1 VLHTPPDYEYKEPA
15 MLGRLAHWCY
25 RRRRVVLAFWIVLLI
40 GSQIASSVAGG
51 KSSMS
56 FKLPASDS
64 QRADNLLNARFR
76 AQSGATGDVVIAAAA
91 GVTSP
96 AIETRAKAL
105 FAEIARVPHVIEVA
119 SPYGA
124 AGARQTSHDGKT
136 AFAEIQF
143 DSGFDELKAATTD
156 QVTSVATRAK
166 TPGFDVALSGSV
178 FQGRKPP
185 GGTELVGILA
195 AIVILLIA
203 FGSVLA
209 MGLPILTA
217 LFGIG
222 IGLAGG
228 SLLANVF
235 AMPTFASILAAMIGI
250 GVGIDYAL
258 FIVTRYRQGLNV
270 GLDPER
276 AVVKSVTTSGKAVVF
291 AGTTV
296 VVSLL
301 GMFAMGL
308 SFVRGLAVGA
318 SLAVVMTMLASVTL
332 LPAVLGFVGHNIDKL
347 ALPWTG
353 RSTASGRATVAYR
366 WSRLIQRRPW
376 TFAAAGLLVLV
387 LVALPVFSITL
398 GNSDAGNNPKSDT
411 TRVAYDLLAKGF
423 GPGFNGPLLVAV
435 EVPNQHATA
444 ELATLRNA
452 IARVPGVVEVTPVR
466 LGPLGSAAVMQ
477 VFPSTGPQ
485 DQHTVALINN
495 LRDHVIPAAIAGSG
509 LVVHIGGNTATFS
522 DLSAFL
528 GSHLPIFMLVVL
540 GLSFLLLLVVFRSLV
555 VPLKAVI
562 MNILSIGA
570 AYGLLVAV
578 FQWGWGA
585 HLIGVGKKGPIESF
599 IPMMMFAVIFGLS
612 MDYEIFLL
620 SRIKEEFDK
629 TRDNAQ
635 AVADGLAHT
644 ARVITAAAAIMVCVF
659 GSFVLGGERVIK
671 EFGLG
676 LAAAIFID
684 ATLVRMILV
693 PATMELL
700 GDANWWLPRWLE
712 RILPNVHIEGTA
724 DDIDAELSDLL
735 EQTGVAKR

>member
-1 VLHTPPDYEYKEPA
+1 
-15 MLGRLAHWCY
+15 MLSRLAHWCY
-25 RRRRVVLAFWIVLLI
+25 RRRRLVLGLWVILLI
-40 GSQIASSVAGG
+40 GSQIVSSAAGG

-64 QRADNLLNARFR
+64 QRAQNLLAGRF
-76 AQSGATGDVVIAAAA
+76 ASESGATGNVVIAAPS
-91 GVTSP
+91 GVKSP
-96 AIETRAKAL
+96 AIEARANAL
-105 FAEIARVPHVIEVA
+105 FAGIARVPHVVEVT
-119 SPYGA
+119 SPYSAQGTNQIS
-124 AGARQTSHDGKT
+124 RDGT
-136 AFAEIQF
+136 IAFAQIHF
-143 DSGFDELKAATTD
+143 DANIDKLTSATADPVKTLAA
-156 QVTSVATRAK
+156 RARAS
-166 TPGFDVALSGSV
+166 GFDVALSGTM
-178 FQGRKPP
+178 FQSRKPP

-195 AIVILLIA
+195 AMVILLIA

-222 IGLAGG
+222 VGLAGV

-235 AMPTFASILAAMIGI
+235 SMPTFAGILAAMIGI

-258 FIVTRYRQGLNV
+258 FIVTRYRQALNA
-270 GLDPER
+270 GFDPER
-276 AVVKSVTTSGKAVVF
+276 AIVKSVTTSGKAVVF
-291 AGTTV
+291 AGSTV
-296 VVSLL
+296 VISLL

-318 SLAVVMTMLASVTL
+318 SLAVVFTMLASVTL
-332 LPAVLGFVGHNIDKL
+332 LPAVLGFVGTNIDKL
-347 ALPWTG
+347 ALPWTK
-353 RSTASGRATVAYR
+353 RSATSGRTTVAYR

-376 TFAAAGLLVLV
+376 TFALAGFAVLITF
-387 LVALPVFSITL
+387 ALPVFSITL

-411 TRVAYDLLAKGF
+411 TRISYDLLAKGF

-435 EVPNQHATA
+435 EVPDQHAATA
-444 ELATLRNA
+444 LPALRDA
-452 IARVPGVVEVTPVR
+452 IARVPGVVEVTPAR
-466 LGPLGSAAVMQ
+466 LGPSGTAAVMQ
-477 VFPSTGPQ
+477 VFPATGPQ
-485 DQHTVALINN
+485 DQQTVALIHN
-495 LRDHVIPAAIAGSG
+495 LRAHVIPAATAGTG
-509 LVVHIGGNTATFS
+509 LVVHVGGSAATFV
-522 DLSAFL
+522 DLSNFL
-528 GSHLPIFMLVVL
+528 GAHLPIFMVVVL
-540 GLSFLLLLVVFRSLV
+540 GLSFLLLLMVFRSLV

-562 MNILSIGA
+562 MNVLSIGA
-570 AYGLLVAV
+570 AYGVLVAV

-585 HLIGVGKKGPIESF
+585 GIIGVGKKGPIESF

-629 TRDNAQ
+629 TGNNAE

-676 LAAAIFID
+676 LAVAILID

-700 GDANWWLPRWLE
+700 GNANWWLPQRLA
-712 RILPNVHIEGTA
+712 RLLPNVHIEGTA
-724 DDIDAELSDLL
+724 DGELDEELSLLL
-735 EQTGVAKR
+735 EHGDVAKR

>member
-1 VLHTPPDYEYKEPA
+1 
-15 MLGRLAHWCY
+15 MLSRLAHWCY
-25 RRRRVVLAFWIVLLI
+25 RRRRLVLGLWVILLI
-40 GSQIASSVAGG
+40 GSQIVSSAAGG

-64 QRADNLLNARFR
+64 QRAQNLLAGRF
-76 AQSGATGDVVIAAAA
+76 ASESGATGDVVIAAPSGVKSAA
-91 GVTSP
+91 VE
-96 AIETRAKAL
+96 ARAKAL
-105 FAEIARVPHVIEVA
+105 FTGIARVPHVVEVT
-119 SPYGA
+119 SPYSAQGA
-124 AGARQTSHDGKT
+124 NQISRDGT
-136 AFAEIQF
+136 IAFAQIHF
-143 DSGFDELKAATTD
+143 DANIDKLTTATADPVKTLAA
-156 QVTSVATRAK
+156 RARAS
-166 TPGFDVALSGSV
+166 GFDVALSGTM
-178 FQGRKPP
+178 FQSRKPP

-195 AIVILLIA
+195 AMVILLIA

-222 IGLAGG
+222 VGLAGV

-235 AMPTFASILAAMIGI
+235 SMPTFASILAAMIGI

-258 FIVTRYRQGLNV
+258 FIVTRYRQALNA

-276 AVVKSVTTSGKAVVF
+276 AIVKSVTTSGKAVVF
-291 AGTTV
+291 AGSTV
-296 VVSLL
+296 VISLL

-318 SLAVVMTMLASVTL
+318 SLAVVFTMLASVTL
-332 LPAVLGFVGHNIDKL
+332 LPAVLGFVGPNIDKL
-347 ALPWTG
+347 ALPWTK
-353 RSTASGRATVAYR
+353 RSSTSGRTTVAYR

-376 TFAAAGLLVLV
+376 TFALAGFAVLIT
-387 LVALPVFSITL
+387 LALPVFSITL
-398 GNSDAGNNPKSDT
+398 GNSDTGNNPKSDT
-411 TRVAYDLLAKGF
+411 TRISYDLLAKGF

-435 EVPNQHATA
+435 EVPEQHAATA
-444 ELATLRNA
+444 LPALRDA
-452 IARVPGVVEVTPVR
+452 IARVPGVVEVTPAR
-466 LGPLGSAAVMQ
+466 LGPSGTAAVMQ
-477 VFPSTGPQ
+477 VFPATGPQ
-485 DQHTVALINN
+485 DQQTVALIHN
-495 LRDHVIPAAIAGSG
+495 LRAHVIPAATAGTG
-509 LVVHIGGNTATFS
+509 LIVHVGGSTATFV
-522 DLSAFL
+522 DLSNFL
-528 GSHLPIFMLVVL
+528 GSHLPIFMVVVL
-540 GLSFLLLLVVFRSLV
+540 GLSFLLLLIVFRSLV

-562 MNILSIGA
+562 MNVLSIGA
-570 AYGLLVAV
+570 AYGVLVAV

-585 HLIGVGKKGPIESF
+585 GIIGVGKKGPIESF

-629 TRDNAQ
+629 TGNNAE

-676 LAAAIFID
+676 LAVAILID

-700 GDANWWLPRWLE
+700 GTANWWLPQRLA
-712 RILPNVHIEGTA
+712 RLLPNVHIEGTA
-724 DDIDAELSDLL
+724 DGELDEELSLLL
-735 EQTGVAKR
+735 EHGDVAKR

>member
-1 VLHTPPDYEYKEPA
+1 VLS
-15 MLGRLAHWCY
+15 RLAHWCY
-25 RRRRVVLAFWIVLLI
+25 RRRRLVLGLWVVLLV
-40 GSQIASSVAGG
+40 GSQFASAAAGG

-64 QRADNLLNARFR
+64 QQAQDLLSQRF
-76 AQSGATGDVVIAAAA
+76 ATQSGATGDVVIAAPA
-91 GVTSP
+91 GVKSA
-96 AIETRAKAL
+96 AIEARATALFAQIARAAHVVGVSSPYRAQGVRQISTDGKIAFAEVHFDANIDRLKNSTADAVKQIALRAKA
-105 FAEIARVPHVIEVA
+105 
-119 SPYGA
+119 
-124 AGARQTSHDGKT
+124 
-136 AFAEIQF
+136 
-143 DSGFDELKAATTD
+143 
-156 QVTSVATRAK
+156 
-166 TPGFDVALSGSV
+166 PGFDVELSGLM
-178 FQGRKPP
+178 FQSRKPP
-185 GGTELVGILA
+185 GGTEGVGILA

-222 IGLAGG
+222 VGLAGV

-235 AMPTFASILAAMIGI
+235 SMPSFASILAAMIGI

-258 FIVTRYRQGLNV
+258 FIVTRYRQGLHN

-291 AGTTV
+291 AGSTV
-296 VVSLL
+296 VISLL

-318 SLAVVMTMLASVTL
+318 SLAVVLTMLASVTL
-332 LPAVLGFVGHNIDKL
+332 LPAVLGFVGLNIDKL
-347 ALPWTG
+347 ALPWTKRG
-353 RSTASGRATVAYR
+353 TRTDRATLAYR
-366 WSRLIQRRPW
+366 WSRVIQHRPW
-376 TFAAAGLLVLV
+376 TFGAAGLVV
-387 LVALPVFSITL
+387 LVALAIPVFSITL
-398 GNSDAGNNPKSDT
+398 GNTDAGNNPKSDT
-411 TRVAYDLLAKGF
+411 TRLAYDQLAKGF
-423 GPGFNGPLLVAV
+423 GPGFNGPLLVAI
-435 EVPNQHATA
+435 EVPDKGAA
-444 ELATLRNA
+444 RALPALRSA
-452 IARVPGVVEVTPVR
+452 ISHVPGVVDVTPPS
-466 LGPLGSAAVMQ
+466 LGPSGTAAVMQ
-477 VFPSTGPQ
+477 VIPSTGPQ
-485 DQHTVALINN
+485 DQHTVALIHE
-495 LRDHVIPAAIAGSG
+495 LRARVIPAAVAGTG
-509 LVVHIGGNTATFS
+509 LVVHIGGTTATFI
-522 DLSAFL
+522 DLSNFL

-562 MNILSIGA
+562 MNVLSIGA

-585 HLIGVGKKGPIESF
+585 GIIGVGQKGPIESF

-629 TRDNAQ
+629 THDNAE

-684 ATLVRMILV
+684 ATLVRMVLV

-700 GDANWWLPRWLE
+700 GDANWWLPHWLA
-712 RILPNVHIEGTA
+712 RVLPNVHIEGTA
-724 DDIDAELSDLL
+724 DDLDAELSDLL
-735 EQTGVAKR
+735 ERADVAPR

>member
-1 VLHTPPDYEYKEPA
+1 
-15 MLGRLAHWCY
+15 
-25 RRRRVVLAFWIVLLI
+25 LLI
-40 GSQIASSVAGG
+40 GSQFASGAIGG

-64 QRADNLLNARFR
+64 QPAQNLLAGRF
-76 AQSGATGDVVIAAAA
+76 ATESGATGEVVIAAAA
-91 GVTSP
+91 GVKSA
-96 AIETRAKAL
+96 AIEARAKRL
-105 FAEIARVPHVIEVA
+105 FARIARVPHVVEVS
-119 SPYGA
+119 SPYRALGV
-124 AGARQTSHDGKT
+124 RQISSDGT
-136 AFAEIQF
+136 IAFAEIHF
-143 DSGFDELKAATTD
+143 DANIDQLRNTTADALKRVALGEKASGFDVE
-156 QVTSVATRAK
+156 
-166 TPGFDVALSGSV
+166 LSGV
-178 FQGRKPP
+178 MFQSRKPP
-185 GGTELVGILA
+185 GGTEAIGVLA

-203 FGSVLA
+203 FGSALA

-222 IGLAGG
+222 VGLAGV

-235 AMPTFASILAAMIGI
+235 SMPSFASILAAMIGI

-258 FIVTRYRQGLNV
+258 FIVTRYRQGLHA

-291 AGTTV
+291 AGSTV
-296 VVSLL
+296 VISLL

-318 SLAVVMTMLASVTL
+318 SLAVVLTMLASVTL
-332 LPAVLGFVGHNIDKL
+332 LPAVLGFVGPNIDKL
-347 ALPWTG
+347 ALPWTKRGSSDG
-353 RSTASGRATVAYR
+353 RTTVAYR

-376 TFAAAGLLVLV
+376 SFGAVGLVVLV
-387 LVALPVFSITL
+387 VLAVPVFSIAL

-411 TRVAYDLLAKGF
+411 TRVAYDQLAKGF
-423 GPGFNGPLLVAV
+423 GLGFNGPLLVAI
-435 EVPNQHATA
+435 EVPDQHAA
-444 ELATLRNA
+444 GALPALRAA
-452 IARVPGVVEVTPVR
+452 IARVPGVVEVTPPS
-466 LGPLGSAAVMQ
+466 LGPSGTAAVME
-477 VFPSTGPQ
+477 VFPTTGPQ
-485 DQHTVALINN
+485 DRHTVALIHT
-495 LRDHVIPAAIAGSG
+495 LRARVIPAAVAGTG
-509 LVVHIGGNTATFS
+509 LVVHIGGSTATFI
-522 DLSAFL
+522 DLSNFL

-562 MNILSIGA
+562 MNVLSIGA

-585 HLIGVGKKGPIESF
+585 GIIGVGQKGPIESF

-629 TRDNAQ
+629 THDNAE
-635 AVADGLAHT
+635 AVADGLAQT

-684 ATLVRMILV
+684 ATLVRMVLV

-700 GDANWWLPRWLE
+700 GDANWWLPTWLA
-712 RILPNVHIEGTA
+712 RLLPNVHIEGVD

-735 EQTGVAKR
+735 ERADVAPR

>member
-1 VLHTPPDYEYKEPA
+1 
-15 MLGRLAHWCY
+15 MLSRLAHWCY
-25 RRRRVVLAFWIVLLI
+25 RRRRVVLALWIVLLV
-40 GSQIASSVAGG
+40 GSQLASSALGG

-64 QRADNLLNARFR
+64 QRAVNLLAGRFPT
-76 AQSGATGDVVIAAAA
+76 QSGASGDVVIAAAA
-91 GVTSP
+91 GVRTP
-96 AIETRAKAL
+96 AIEARANAL
-105 FAEIARVPHVIEVA
+105 FAQIAHVPHVVEVT
-119 SPYGA
+119 SPYA
-124 AGARQTSHDGKT
+124 ALGERQISRDGTVAFAQINFDANIDSLKT
-136 AFAEIQF
+136 ATTDRVKSVALAAKG
-143 DSGFDELKAATTD
+143 SGFDVE
-156 QVTSVATRAK
+156 
-166 TPGFDVALSGSV
+166 LSGTM
-178 FQGRKPP
+178 FQSRKPP
-185 GGTELVGILA
+185 GGTEGIGILA

-222 IGLAGG
+222 VGLAGV

-235 AMPTFASILAAMIGI
+235 SMPSFASILAAMIGI

-258 FIVTRYRQGLNV
+258 FIVTRYRQGLHA
-270 GLDPER
+270 GLDPEL
-276 AVVKSVTTSGKAVVF
+276 AIVKSLTTSGKAVVF
-291 AGTTV
+291 AGSTV

-318 SLAVVMTMLASVTL
+318 SLAVVLTMLASVTL
-332 LPAVLGFVGHNIDKL
+332 LPAVLGFVGTNIDKL
-347 ALPWTG
+347 ALPWTK
-353 RSTASGRATVAYR
+353 RSTAGGRTTVAYR

-376 TFAAAGLLVLV
+376 TFALAGLVVLV
-387 LVALPVFSITL
+387 LLALPVFSMTL

-435 EVPNQHATA
+435 EVPDPHAATA
-444 ELATLRNA
+444 LPRLRDA
-452 IARVPGVVEVTPVR
+452 IAAQPGVVEVTPVHM
-466 LGPLGSAAVMQ
+466 GPSGTAAVMQ
-477 VFPSTGPQ
+477 VIPTTGPQ
-485 DQHTVALINN
+485 DQRTVRLIND
-495 LRDHVIPAAIAGSG
+495 LRNRVIPAATTGTG
-509 LVVHIGGNTATFS
+509 LVVHIGGTTATFS

-562 MNILSIGA
+562 MNVLSIGA

-585 HLIGVGKKGPIESF
+585 GIIGVGKKGPIEAF

-620 SRIKEEFDK
+620 SRIKEEFEK
-629 TRDNAQ
+629 THDNAQ
-635 AVADGLAHT
+635 AVADGLAQT

-676 LAAAIFID
+676 LAAAILID
-684 ATLVRMILV
+684 ATLVRMVLV

-700 GDANWWLPRWLE
+700 GDANWWLPRWLG
-712 RILPNVHIEGTA
+712 RFLPNVHIEGSA
-724 DDIDAELSDLL
+724 DDVIDAELSDLL
-735 EQTGVAKR
+735 EQTEVVTR

>member
-1 VLHTPPDYEYKEPA
+1 
-15 MLGRLAHWCY
+15 MLSRLAHWCY
-25 RRRRVVLAFWIVLLI
+25 RRRRLVLGLWILLLI
-40 GSQIASSVAGG
+40 GSQVASSAAGG

-64 QRADNLLNARFR
+64 QRAQDLLAQRF
-76 AQSGATGDVVIAAAA
+76 ATESGATGEVVIAAPA
-91 GVTSP
+91 GVKSP
-96 AIETRAKAL
+96 AVEQRAKAL
-105 FAEIARVPHVIEVA
+105 FDQIARTPHVVEVT
-119 SPYGA
+119 SPYSAPGA
-124 AGARQTSHDGKT
+124 NQISGDGT
-136 AFAEIQF
+136 IAFAQVHF
-143 DSGFDELKAATTD
+143 DQNIDKLKSADAD
-156 QVTSVATRAK
+156 QVKNVAAK
-166 TPGFDVALSGSV
+166 AGVPGFDVALSGNM
-178 FQGRKPP
+178 FQSRKPP
-185 GGTELVGILA
+185 GGTELVGVLA
-195 AIVILLIA
+195 AMIILLIA

-222 IGLAGG
+222 VGLAGV

-235 AMPTFASILAAMIGI
+235 SMPSFASILAAMIGI

-258 FIVTRYRQGLNV
+258 FIVTRYRQGLHA

-276 AVVKSVTTSGKAVVF
+276 AIVKSVTTSGKAVLF
-291 AGTTV
+291 AGSTV
-296 VVSLL
+296 VISLL

-318 SLAVVMTMLASVTL
+318 SLAVVFTMAASVTL
-332 LPAVLGFVGHNIDKL
+332 LPAVLGFVGPKIDKL
-347 ALPWTG
+347 ALPWTQ
-353 RSTASGRATVAYR
+353 RSAQSGRTTVAYR

-376 TFAAAGLLVLV
+376 TSAGVGFIVLV
-387 LVALPVFSITL
+387 LLALPVFSITL
-398 GNSDAGNNPKSDT
+398 GSSDAGNNPKSDT

-423 GPGFNGPLLVAV
+423 GPGFNSPLLIAV
-435 EVPNQHATA
+435 DVPNQGAATA
-444 ELATLRNA
+444 LPALHDA
-452 IARVPGVVEVTPVR
+452 IARVPGVAEVTPPR
-466 LGPLGSAAVMQ
+466 LGPSATAAVLQ
-477 VFPSTGPQ
+477 VFPTTGPQ
-485 DQHTVALINN
+485 DQKTVALMHD
-495 LRDHVIPAAIAGSG
+495 LRAHVIPAAIAGTG
-509 LVVHIGGNTATFS
+509 LVVHIGGNTATFA
-522 DLSAFL
+522 DLSSFL

-562 MNILSIGA
+562 MNVLSIGA

-585 HLIGVGKKGPIESF
+585 GLIGIGKKGPIESF

-629 TRDNAQ
+629 TRNNAE

-676 LAAAIFID
+676 LAAAILID

-700 GDANWWLPRWLE
+700 GDANWWLPRWLA
-712 RILPNVHIEGTA
+712 RILPNIHIEGT
-724 DDIDAELSDLL
+724 DDDEMEAELSDLL
-735 EQTGVAKR
+735 EHDGIARREL